1 MCEGARSCVCVR
13 ERVTLCTNPDLQ
25 SIHTNMRPLKS
36 FKKHMALKTHIQQI
50 LALKRAHLCHNYKLI
65 YKDHIAPKRAHVI
78 YKNPDLKN
86 IHKNI
91 YGP

>member
-1 MCEGARSCVCVR
+1 
-13 ERVTLCTNPDLQ
+13 
-25 SIHTNMRPLKS
+25 
-36 FKKHMALKTHIQQI
+36 MALKTHIQQI